1 MLPIFYS
8 FRRCPYAIRAR
19 IAVRKS
25 GVKVELREVVLRN
38 KPELMLRASPK
49 GTVPVL
55 VLPDGGPVLEES
67 LDVMRWALSQHDPD
81 GWLVN
86 SDTPAQLQWLAIND
100 GPFKQALDRYKYP
113 ERQPSRS
120 QLESRE
126 ECVAAMIRP
135 METCLA
141 EQAFLAGD
149 QPGLADIAVMPFVRQ
164 FAAVDAQWFVASG
177 WAATR
182 LWLDRWS
189 SHRDFLDV
197 MDKYPPWQPGEPVRV
212 WGTAT

>member
-1 MLPIFYS
+1 MLPILYS

-19 IAVRKS
+19 IAVWTA
-25 GVKVELREVVLRN
+25 GVEVELREVVLRN

-67 LDVMRWALSQHDPD
+67 LDLMRWALMQHDPD
-81 GWLVN
+81 GWLVD
-86 SDTPAQLQWLAIND
+86 SDAPAQQQWLASND

-113 ERQPSRS
+113 ERHPSRS
-120 QLESRE
+120 QVEYRE
-126 ECVAAMIRP
+126 ACVAALIQP

-141 EQAFLAGD
+141 AQAFLAGD
-149 QPGLADIAVMPFVRQ
+149 RPGLADVAVMPFVRQ
-164 FAAVDAQWFVASG
+164 FAAVDAQWFAASG
-177 WAATR
+177 RAATR

-212 WGTAT
+212 WGTAM